1 MILVT
6 GATSAVGKAT
16 IKELLARKA
25 SVRAFVRKS
34 VDAVKL
40 QAQGMEVFLG
50 DMTKQA
56 NVAQALQG
64 IESVYLITPVAE
76 HLLDTEMLWAQECKK
91 ASIHHLVKQS
101 EIGADPQS
109 FSPLLQI
116 HGKAESAIRAS
127 GVPYTI
133 LRTLFLMQNFE
144 LMYAQPIIT
153 QGVMYAPLADMR
165 MSYVDARDIGAVAAH
180 LLGEKKYQSK
190 EYDVTGP
197 EAITCTQLAEIFS
210 SLLHTPVRYVP
221 ISDEEAEKVLLGL
234 YSSWAAHAVT
244 TLLQFY
250 RQGGGNFVTSVVDE
264 VTGHKPC
271 TATAFISEHIQSFQA
286 TKENPC
292 RCFDRASRGEGGPG
306 LPLGTFLKKLFV
318 LWLGQ

>member
-6 GATSAVGKAT
+6 GATSAVGKAV
-16 IKELLARKA
+16 IKELLARKVP
-25 SVRAFVRKS
+25 VRAFVRKTA
-34 VDAVKL
+34 DAAKL
-40 QAQGMEVFLG
+40 QAQGVEAFLG

-56 NVAQALQG
+56 SVVQALQG

-76 HLLDTEMLWAQECKK
+76 HLLETEVLWAQEGKK
-91 ASIHHLVKQS
+91 AGIRHLVKQS

-109 FSPLLQI
+109 LSPLLHY
-116 HGKAESAIRAS
+116 HGKAEDAIRAS

-144 LMYAQPIIT
+144 LMYARPIIT
-153 QGVMYAPLADMR
+153 QGMMYAPLADAR

-180 LLGEKKYQSK
+180 LLGEEKYQYK

-210 SLLHTPVRYVP
+210 SLLHTPVRYAT
-221 ISDEEAEKVLLGL
+221 ISDEEAEKALLGL
-234 YSSWAAHAVT
+234 YSPWTAHAVV

-250 RQGGGNFVTSVVDE
+250 RQGGGDLVTRVIED
-264 VTGHKPC
+264 VTARKPC
-271 TATAFISEHIQSFQA
+271 TVVTYLTEHLQTFQ
-286 TKENPC
+286 T
-292 RCFDRASRGEGGPG
+292 
-306 LPLGTFLKKLFV
+306 V
-318 LWLGQ
+318 